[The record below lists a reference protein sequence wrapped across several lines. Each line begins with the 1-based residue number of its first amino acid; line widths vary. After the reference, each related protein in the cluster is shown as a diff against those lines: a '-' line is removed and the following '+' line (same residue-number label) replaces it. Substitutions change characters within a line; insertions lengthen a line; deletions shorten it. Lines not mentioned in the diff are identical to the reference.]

1 MKIFIVNGYPGSG
14 KTLFQEY
21 CYSILH
27 EKFSHC
33 VILRTSVID
42 PVKAIA
48 RMIGWDGDKDERGRK
63 FLSDLKDALDAYS
76 NFTFNSIDAFAD
88 SDVDF
93 IFMDARSDYD
103 IDYAVTRYDAIT
115 VFIDKKINEEE
126 FSNHAD
132 ANVRD
137 YNYQYYIDNNGT
149 KEDFYNA
156 TNLFLYEIMNK

>member
-27 EKFSHC
+27 EKFAHC

-42 PVKAIA
+42 PVKVIA
-48 RMIGWDGDKDERGRK
+48 RRIGWDGNKDERGRK

-76 NFTFNSIDAFAD
+76 NFTFNSIDSFAK

-103 IDYAVTRYDAIT
+103 IDYAVKTYGAISI
-115 VFIDKKINEEE
+115 FIDKDNNEVGHL
-126 FSNHAD
+126 NHAD

-137 YNYQYYIDNNGT
+137 YNYQYYINNNGT

-156 TNLFLYEIMNK
+156 TNLFLYKIMNK